1 MKYSENRA
9 EFLENNNTYGKRAT
23 LESGTLQK
31 LVARS
36 ITRFK
41 IEGEFEVP
49 RQTIFSRMK
58 ADRLEVWHT
67 GETSP
72 IILVEVLYDAYYCA
86 IFGGAEFC
94 RLRDSILRFETI
106 STY

>member
-1 MKYSENRA
+1 M
-9 EFLENNNTYGKRAT
+9 
-23 LESGTLQK
+23 ESAPHWSPAHCKSWSHVRL
-31 LVARS
+31 L
-36 ITRFK
+36 TRFK

-94 RLRDSILRFETI
+94 RLRDLILRLETI
-106 STY
+106 STYWGKH